1 MSHRPT
7 RILIVAMGLLVAA
20 LVTMSAMIASNL
32 RHDALRNAEIDLNRH
47 TLTLAAQ
54 AERSLQSVDLILSN
68 ISDHL
73 TTQGVFD
80 SASYLSAMQ
89 GQETYKFL
97 KEKLAGL
104 PQLEAITMIDADG
117 KLINFS
123 RYWPIPDV
131 NISDRDY
138 FIALSN
144 SPDKMNFVSLP
155 VQNRGTG
162 TWNIYIARRV
172 NGINGSFAG
181 LILAA
186 MSLQYYED
194 FYKSI
199 SLGEGSAQSLVRDDG
214 TMLARY
220 PATREIGKIIKS
232 DMRWASKPGQVN
244 TIRQMSPIDREIRV
258 KSAKMLANSP
268 LFILTTRSES
278 SILQPWRKTMKLL
291 AGFTGAMIVLALLAA
306 TMIVRKWKQQELLA
320 KAEAERA
327 DAELAKS
334 MVETELLREQ
344 ERTAEAANRA
354 KSNFLAMMSHEIRTP
369 MNAVIGLT
377 GVLLETELSRDQRSS
392 VEAIHSAGDNL
403 LHILNDILDFSRL
416 EAGNLSM
423 EEVPFDPSTLIA
435 TTLAIVGPS
444 AEAKGLSIAVEAA
457 GDLPRV
463 LFGDPARIRQIL
475 LNLLSNAIK
484 FTSQGGITITV
495 DCTQLD
501 DEFARMHWSVTDTG
515 LGIPADRIEALFNDF
530 VQVDSSVSR
539 RFGGSGLGLAICRRI
554 AGQMGGQIGV
564 TSELGLGSTFAF
576 DLKLPIAAEL
586 SWDNDDGDAVI
597 EHLKGRVTAIGRA
610 LRILVVDDNA
620 MNRMVVAKMLAGFD
634 VAITEACDGLQAI
647 EIVSDTVFDVILMDM
662 QMPNMDGL
670 TATAAIR
677 AGGGWHQS
685 VPIIAFTA
693 NAFAEDRQVCLD
705 AGMTDFVAKPVR
717 KQRLVR
723 ALLSALS
730 LNELEGHTAEPAMCD
745 IAKTPSIVAALPE
758 ADASRFDPSW
768 FLTLQR
774 ELGASYANEVYAVF
788 IEDTRR
794 RFQLFASSDIAV
806 ARDIVEIEAHSLK
819 SAAAMFGL
827 TGLAGLAV
835 QLEREARQISE
846 ADFRAL
852 VHRLQ
857 GAFERE
863 NSEFEQCF
871 GVGGDATRAAASG

>member
-1 MSHRPT
+1 MTHRPT
-7 RILIVAMGLLVAA
+7 RILVVAMGLLVAA
-20 LVTMSAMIASNL
+20 LVAMSAMIASNL
-32 RHDALRNAEIDLNRH
+32 REDTVRSAEIDLNRQ

-54 AERSLQSVDLILSN
+54 AERSVQSIDLILSS
-68 ISDHL
+68 ISDYL
-73 TTQGVFD
+73 TAQGVFD
-80 SASYLSAMQ
+80 RASYRVAM
-89 GQETYKFL
+89 GGEETYRFL

-131 NISDRDY
+131 DVSDRDY
-138 FIALSN
+138 FVALSK
-144 SPDKMNFVSLP
+144 SSEQMSFVSRP
-155 VQNRGTG
+155 VKNRGTG

-172 NGINGSFAG
+172 SGGHGEFAG

-186 MSLQYYED
+186 MSMQYFED

-214 TMLARY
+214 TLLARY
-220 PATREIGKIIKS
+220 PATREIGKVLES
-232 DMRWASKPGQVN
+232 ELRWAFKPGQVN
-244 TIRQMSPIDREIRV
+244 TIRQMSPVEREIRL
-258 KSAKMLANSP
+258 KSAKMLGNAP
-268 LFILTTRSES
+268 LVILTTRSES
-278 SILQPWRKTMKLL
+278 SVLQPWRKTVRLL
-291 AGFTGAMIVLALLAA
+291 FGFTGGMILLAVLAA

-320 KAEAERA
+320 TAEAEKA
-327 DAELAKS
+327 DADLARS
-334 MVETELLREQ
+334 MAETQLLREQ

-377 GVLLETELSRDQRSS
+377 GVLLETELGRDQRST
-392 VEAIHSAGDNL
+392 VEAIHNAGDNL

-423 EEVPFDPSTLIA
+423 EEVPFDPSTLIT

-444 AEAKGLSIAVEAA
+444 AEVKGLAVMVEAA
-457 GDLPRV
+457 NGLPKV
-463 LFGDPARIRQIL
+463 LFGDPGRIRQIL

-515 LGIPADRIEALFNDF
+515 LGIPADRIDALFNDF

-539 RFGGSGLGLAICRRI
+539 RFGGSGLGLAICRRL

-564 TSELGLGSTFAF
+564 TSELGRGSTFAF

-586 SWDNDDGDAVI
+586 SWDNDDGDAVAG
-597 EHLKGRVTAIGRA
+597 HLRGRTAAMGRPIA
-610 LRILVVDDNA
+610 ILVVDDNA
-620 MNRMVVAKMLAGFD
+620 MNRMVVSKMLTGFD

-647 EIVSDTVFDVILMDM
+647 EMVSASMFDVILMDM

-677 AGGGWHQS
+677 ARGGRHQN

-730 LNELEGHTAEPAMCD
+730 LNELGGHDEETVMCD
-745 IAKTPSIVAALPE
+745 ASETPSIAAALPE

-794 RFQLFASSDIAV
+794 RFRLFASSDIAV

-827 TGLAGLAV
+827 AGLAGLAV
-835 QLEREARQISE
+835 QLEREAMKISE
-846 ADFRAL
+846 ADFHAL
-852 VHRLQ
+852 VQRLQ

-871 GVGGDATRAAASG
+871 GAGAEATRAAASG